1 MKPPTTTHQPIIG
14 ILSPG
19 EMGAALAKV
28 LLDRGFDVITTL
40 AGRSRRSAEY
50 CEQSGVATRKCLADV
65 VSEADV
71 IISTVTPAAAVAVAS
86 QVGREAA
93 RLDASLIYVDA
104 NSVSPQTIGRI
115 ADEFQDSNVQFVD
128 VALHGLASRLKTQAT
143 LFVSG
148 SASGVVSGLFGTD
161 IRVRIL
167 GNEPG
172 NASLMKM
179 TLGGMSKGIIG
190 LFLQSS
196 LLAQHVGMADEFC
209 DELRHYYPDISKFV
223 ERSLPTYGQH
233 AARRAAEMRE
243 LEISLNVAGL
253 PTGMAV
259 ELSRLFSALNESNM
273 AADCVSEV
281 QPVTLKRLIE
291 ILSKSRLAVMTD
303 RLETAVV

>member
-1 MKPPTTTHQPIIG
+1 
-14 ILSPG
+14 
-19 EMGAALAKV
+19 MGAALAEV

-40 AGRSRRSAEY
+40 AGRSPRSAEY
-50 CEQSGVATRKCLADV
+50 CKRSGVATRKCLGDV
-65 VSEADV
+65 VGEADV
-71 IISTVTPAAAVAVAS
+71 IISTVTPDAAVAVAS
-86 QVGREAA
+86 RVGREAA

-104 NSVSPQTIGRI
+104 NSISPQTIGRI
-115 ADEFQDSNVQFVD
+115 ANEFRASNVQFVD
-128 VALHGLASRLKTQAT
+128 AAIHGLASRLTTQVT
-143 LFVSG
+143 IFVSG

-161 IRVRIL
+161 VRVRIL
-167 GNEPG
+167 GDEPG

-209 DELRHYYPDISKFV
+209 DELGHYYPDVLNFV

-243 LEISLNVAGL
+243 LATTLGVAGL

-259 ELSRLFSALNESNM
+259 ELTRLFSALNESDM
-273 AADCVSEV
+273 AAVCGSEV
-281 QPVTLKRLIE
+281 QPVKLKQLIE
-291 ILSKSRLAVMTD
+291 IMSKSRLAAMTD
-303 RLETAVV
+303 RLEAAMV